1 MDVPQE
7 FKDIQDNI
15 EDCKMRV
22 ETATSRLEYF
32 RATNSRFD
40 MFAGDFAS
48 IGWKLREIIAS
59 LYECIAGLRDLENKI
74 ATEPTEE
81 QLAKPPKETL
91 NPGVYESDHGNAI
104 SWDGQVA
111 YDLDM
116 GEEVP
121 FSAIIQTRFIR
132 PLD

>member
-1 MDVPQE
+1 MEVPQE
-7 FKDIQDNI
+7 FKDIQDKVKDSKVCI
-15 EDCKMRV
+15 ETV
-22 ETATSRLEYF
+22 TSNLEYF
-32 RATNSRFD
+32 RVANSRFD
-40 MFAGDFAS
+40 MFAVEFSS
-48 IGWKLREIIAS
+48 IDWKLREIATS
-59 LYECIAGLRDLENKI
+59 LNACIAELYDLENKI
-74 ATEPTEE
+74 AV
-81 QLAKPPKETL
+81 KEIL
-91 NPGVYESDHGNAI
+91 NPGVYESFYGNAI